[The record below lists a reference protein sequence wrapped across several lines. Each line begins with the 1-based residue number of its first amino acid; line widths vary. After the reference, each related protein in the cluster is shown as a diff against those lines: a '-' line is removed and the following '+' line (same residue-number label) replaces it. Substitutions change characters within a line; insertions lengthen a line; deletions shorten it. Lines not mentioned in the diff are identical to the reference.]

1 VWGIVLL
8 FKSEHIYGGGK
19 ELGKKKHAR
28 MRAIELSVVR
38 ANSSVVVVGL
48 VVCVVWS
55 TLTF

>member
-1 VWGIVLL
+1 
-8 FKSEHIYGGGK
+8 
-19 ELGKKKHAR
+19 

>member
-1 VWGIVLL
+1 M
-8 FKSEHIYGGGK
+8 
-19 ELGKKKHAR
+19 GKKKHAR